1 VENYLAIVKIFLE
14 NNPDEVLT
22 LLFTNP
28 EGLSI
33 PNQVHPVLVNS
44 GITDLAYVPPS
55 LPMKQSDWPTLG
67 DMIDSGKRVVVF
79 VDYGA
84 EGVSDYILPEFDMIW
99 ENPYSV
105 TDPSF
110 PCSVDRI
117 SGELATV
124 DHMYMIN
131 HSLNK
136 ALFDV
141 IVWIIVPDL
150 TDAPTT
156 NGVPSIMANANGCA
170 PLGGNR
176 FPNFVLLDWVDIGN
190 EFVAANQMNGFP

>member
-1 VENYLAIVKIFLE
+1 VGRNQRVDTFTQLELGVRLLQGQLHEKNGVLHFCHTDCFLFDGGTAENYLAIVKIFLE

-44 GITDLAYVPPS
+44 GITELAYVPPS

-84 EGVSDYILPEFDMIW
+84 EGVSDYILPEFDMVGDLFICDLC
-99 ENPYSV
+99 EGCSLSV
-105 TDPSF
+105 NRSG
-110 PCSVDRI
+110 RI
-117 SGELATV
+117 PILSQTLRFLVPLTAFLA
-124 DHMYMIN
+124 N
-131 HSLNK
+131 
-136 ALFDV
+136 
-141 IVWIIVPDL
+141 W
-150 TDAPTT
+150 
-156 NGVPSIMANANGCA
+156 
-170 PLGGNR
+170 PL
-176 FPNFVLLDWVDIGN
+176 LITCT
-190 EFVAANQMNGFP
+190 